1 MIDFVRMRWLIK
13 KCPRMEWEVEK
24 KMAAATRI
32 TSCVTGMPRG
42 GKGNRGEDAIIALSD
57 VEDAYK
63 EILDELK
70 AMRKEL
76 APLIDNLEDPDE
88 KAAMRMRYIQGHRPT
103 EIAKSLY
110 RTDRSI
116 YIYLKRAERRIRGK
130 QNG

>member
-1 MIDFVRMRWLIK
+1 MIDFARMRWLIR

-42 GKGNRGEDAIIALSD
+42 GKPNRGEDAMIALSD
-57 VEDAYK
+57 VEDAYH
-63 EILDELK
+63 EILEELK
-70 AMRKEL
+70 TMRDEL
-76 APLIDNLEDPDE
+76 APMIDQLEDPDE
-88 KAAMRMRYIQGHRPT
+88 KAAMRMRYMQGHRPL
-103 EIAKSLY
+103 EIAKRLY

-116 YIYLKRAERRIRGK
+116 YIYLKRAERKIRGR